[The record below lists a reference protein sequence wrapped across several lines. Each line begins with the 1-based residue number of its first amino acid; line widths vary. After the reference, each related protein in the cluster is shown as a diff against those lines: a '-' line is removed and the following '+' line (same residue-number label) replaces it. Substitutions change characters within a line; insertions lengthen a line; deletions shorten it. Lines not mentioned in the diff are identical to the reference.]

1 MNSDDA
7 FAAGLGSEPDSLIGA
22 GGEPNGMRLRLAR
35 QGRGFSQQQ
44 LARMAGVSRQAVSAV
59 ESGLSD
65 PSLRVA
71 LALSRALGMTVE
83 EVFGPA
89 TPELRV
95 DALPL
100 AALGPA
106 GARVSLAQVGD
117 SFVAIPL
124 FGAAATRSGF
134 VPASGLADGSGSDLD
149 LPWRPIRPLA
159 PPRPTLIIAG
169 CDPAL
174 PLLEVPLGLLDPPV
188 SLLWWQCASHEALD
202 LAAKGLVHAAGSHL
216 RDRSG
221 DYNVGRAR
229 KQLRQGA
236 EVIGFCS
243 WREGLA
249 LRPDAA
255 GSTAGLA
262 DVATA
267 GLRLVNRQP
276 GSEAR
281 LLLDR
286 ELARLGLVPGQLH
299 GYDTQA
305 TGHIQVVSAIAAGL
319 ADAGIASEPAA
330 LAFGLAFIPLATE
343 RFDIVIPAAY
353 LPSREVQG
361 LLRVLGSR
369 WLRDQL
375 ASVPG
380 YDPTRC
386 GEVIASFPPIDEGQK
401 RGLAREEERREP
413 SRR

>member
-1 MNSDDA
+1 
-7 FAAGLGSEPDSLIGA
+7 
-22 GGEPNGMRLRLAR
+22 
-35 QGRGFSQQQ
+35 
-44 LARMAGVSRQAVSAV
+44 
-59 ESGLSD
+59 
-65 PSLRVA
+65 
-71 LALSRALGMTVE
+71 MTVE